1 MSYFSPGKTE
11 VISQKAYYRILSIL
25 LNVVDSGTGNR
36 VRRAPYN
43 ITAQMGGKTGTTN
56 DNSDGGF
63 MGFTPELVSGV
74 WVGGEER
81 NIHFNTMANG
91 QGASMA
97 LPIYGRYMQKVYA
110 DPKLNYT
117 QNTRFRFP
125 ADIDLC
131 EGEYFNDPY
140 EVEESMEGVFD

>member
-1 MSYFSPGKTE
+1 M
-11 VISQKAYYRILSIL
+11 L

-56 DNSDGGF
+56 YNADGWF

-81 NIHFNTMANG
+81 YIHFNNMANG
-91 QGASMA
+91 QGAAMA
-97 LPIYGRYMQKVYA
+97 LPIYGLYMSKVYA
-110 DPKLNYT
+110 DPSLPYS
-117 QNTRFRFP
+117 QNTQFEVDFSGVCDKEFYDAVEETP
-125 ADIDLC
+125 
-131 EGEYFNDPY
+131 
-140 EVEESMEGVFD
+140 EVEESLEGVFD